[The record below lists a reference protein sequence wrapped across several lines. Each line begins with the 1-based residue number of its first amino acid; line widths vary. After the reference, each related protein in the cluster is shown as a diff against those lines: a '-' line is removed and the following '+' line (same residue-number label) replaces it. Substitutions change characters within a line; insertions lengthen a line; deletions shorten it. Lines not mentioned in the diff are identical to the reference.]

1 MTSFDRPRAKALPYV
16 RSFTV
21 AALMAASFV
30 ATPLM
35 AQPANS
41 AKPPAAA
48 AATSNKPETL
58 EQRIT
63 DLHATLQ
70 ITPAEEAKWTPVADA
85 MRDNAATMDKLVMAH
100 KDKDP
105 ASMTAVDDL
114 ATYQTFAQ
122 AQADGLKTLT
132 TAFASLYDSMPD
144 TQKKVADAAFQKY
157 GR

>member
-1 MTSFDRPRAKALPYV
+1 MTVFTRPLAKTLPYA
-16 RSFTV
+16 RSLTV

-35 AQPANS
+35 AQTAPQ

-58 EQRIT
+58 DQRIT

-70 ITPAEEAKWTPVADA
+70 ITPAEEGKWAPVADA
-85 MRDNAATMDKLVMAH
+85 MRSNAAAMDKLVMSH
-100 KDKDP
+100 KAKDP
-105 ASMTAVDDL
+105 AAMTAVDDL

-132 TAFASLYDSMPD
+132 TAFESLYDSMPD